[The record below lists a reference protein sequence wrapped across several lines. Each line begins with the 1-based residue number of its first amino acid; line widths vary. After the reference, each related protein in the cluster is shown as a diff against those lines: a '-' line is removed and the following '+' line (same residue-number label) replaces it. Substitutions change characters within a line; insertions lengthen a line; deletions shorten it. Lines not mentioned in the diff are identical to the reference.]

1 VPVYAYKGVAPSGR
15 STRGTVSADSI
26 RSARAK
32 LRGDGVF
39 LTEIA
44 ETNAV
49 AERSGA
55 TGATGARRFE
65 INLPVRIPP
74 MERAIATRQLAT
86 LVSAGIPLVE
96 ALGALVTQIDHAAL
110 KGIMS
115 NVRDKVNEGS
125 TLADALQST
134 GKFDTLYISM
144 VKAGE
149 AGGHLDAVLVR
160 IADYLEESVR
170 MGSRLTSVMVYP
182 AAMLTFAFIVV
193 GVLVTFILPQ
203 ITGLLA
209 SMGAELP
216 AITRWI
222 IGVSD
227 FATEWWWAILIV
239 VVGAIFG
246 VRRVAA
252 TERGGAAIDRMML
265 KLPIIGRITR
275 FVAISRFARTLGS
288 LLGSGVN
295 IIQAMDIARYV
306 ANNSVIGAVID
317 DAKTAVIEGSSL
329 AAPLRK
335 SREFPAM
342 VVTMV
347 EVGERAGELASML
360 DRVAETYDEQVE
372 TTVQRLTSLLEPA
385 LILVMVGVVMII
397 VLAVLMPLMELTNT
411 LS

>member
-15 STRGTVSADSI
+15 NTRGTVSADSI

-44 ETNAV
+44 ETNAP
-49 AERSGA
+49 AAKPGEAGS
-55 TGATGARRFE
+55 RRFE

-74 MERAIATRQLAT
+74 MERAVATRQLAT

-96 ALGALVTQIDHAAL
+96 ALSALVTQIDHAAL

-115 NVRDKVNEGS
+115 TVRDKVNEGS

-134 GKFDTLYISM
+134 GKFDTLYVSM

-149 AGGHLDAVLVR
+149 AGGRLDMVLLR

-170 MGSRLTSVMVYP
+170 MSSRLTSVMVYP
-182 AAMLTFAFIVV
+182 AAMLTFAFLVV

-222 IGVSD
+222 IAVSD
-227 FATEWWWAILIV
+227 FATEWWWAILIF
-239 VVGAIFG
+239 VVGSIITF
-246 VRRVAA
+246 RRIVATA
-252 TERGGAAIDRMML
+252 AGGAAFDRIML
-265 KLPIIGRITR
+265 RLPIIGRITR

-295 IIQAMDIARYV
+295 IIQAMDIARHV
-306 ANNSVIGAVID
+306 ANNSVIGKVID
-317 DAKTAVIEGSSL
+317 GAKTAVIEGSSL

-335 SREFPAM
+335 SGEFPAM
-342 VVTMV
+342 VVTMI

-411 LS
+411 LN